1 MIILKKDINALP
13 LVQTYLYSSGT
24 FILISK
30 TEDTKYMPYK

>member
-1 MIILKKDINALP
+1 MIILKKEIKAFP

-24 FILISK
+24 FILMSK